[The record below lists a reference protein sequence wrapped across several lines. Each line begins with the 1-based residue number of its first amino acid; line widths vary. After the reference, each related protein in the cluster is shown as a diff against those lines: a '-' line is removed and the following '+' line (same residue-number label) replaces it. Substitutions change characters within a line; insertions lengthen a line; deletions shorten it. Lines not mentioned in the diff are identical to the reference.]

1 MRDRFPGRRRHVK
14 QPLARY
20 GDYAWIFPF
29 GVHPDPEAPIEV
41 FRNGLTQWM
50 GQECEII
57 TVGHP
62 RSATVAVF
70 HSPSREGDVVQAT
83 YDAIPEV
90 HRG

>member
-1 MRDRFPGRRRHVK
+1 
-14 QPLARY
+14 
-20 GDYAWIFPF
+20 
-29 GVHPDPEAPIEV
+29 
-41 FRNGLTQWM
+41 M